1 MIIAWRALIALLI
14 MLNLATLYGS
24 VVKLACMGGVEST
37 TRLQTVLLKIAR
49 LKMPSGGLLMND
61 FRRYLLFVF
70 ETFYPSGGMEDFI
83 TDDDDFNILIEIA
96 KSICIEENYYRG
108 IIQIY
113 DTEYMKIIFTGIIN
127 DQTLSSRSDY
137 ENIKVVFDERDGMG
151 KSA

>member
-1 MIIAWRALIALLI
+1 
-14 MLNLATLYGS
+14 
-24 VVKLACMGGVEST
+24 
-37 TRLQTVLLKIAR
+37 
-49 LKMPSGGLLMND
+49 MND